1 MLEPQGSTKIA
12 RASELKA
19 VCQTSQPLE
28 CSGGLSCCYSKS
40 VLLGPTVLFFA
51 SLSKQSHVCL
61 TLGCKAPTT
70 ADENVARQRVLCPAI
85 GARGIAP
92 YKIFLDQGEHSLPA
106 GSRSGATFKYS

>member
-1 MLEPQGSTKIA
+1 MLPFQIGSLGA
-12 RASELKA
+12 N
-19 VCQTSQPLE
+19 
-28 CSGGLSCCYSKS
+28 GLS
-40 VLLGPTVLFFA
+40 
-51 SLSKQSHVCL
+51 HVYL

-106 GSRSGATFKYS
+106 GSRSGATFKYSYTLSFHTKAFIAPIIHCMMSGT